1 MASMTTSSVSEVAAQ
16 RAEARRS
23 PDPGARAPKPE
34 APELPLV
41 RAWRALGR
49 RLPGLR
55 EDLACQAMVQADLLR
70 MAGSRWLLRL
80 AGAGLLAVVVAT
92 TFAITAVLLFSGI
105 AGGLAE
111 ILEGRIWLANLLTGT
126 GGLVLLAA
134 VIAIALRVRQRRRL
148 QRLVRRY
155 ERFTARQ
162 QATVAAAAAGAAGAG
177 DDAD

>member
-1 MASMTTSSVSEVAAQ
+1 MANMTSSSVSEVAAQ

-23 PDPGARAPKPE
+23 RDPGAGAPKPE
-34 APELPLV
+34 APELPLL

-92 TFAITAVLLFSGI
+92 TFAITSVLLFTGI

-111 ILEGRIWLANLLTGT
+111 ILEGRIWLANVLTGAV
-126 GGLVLLAA
+126 GLILLA
-134 VIAIALRVRQRRRL
+134 VAIPIGLRVRHRRRL
-148 QRLVRRY
+148 QRLARRY

-162 QATVAAAAAGAAGAG
+162 RATPAAGAPGVR
-177 DDAD
+177 

>member
-1 MASMTTSSVSEVAAQ
+1 MTSSSVSEVAAKRAAARRGTGQ
-16 RAEARRS
+16 RA
-23 PDPGARAPKPE
+23 GAPKPQDR
-34 APELPLV
+34 ELPLL

-80 AGAGLLAVVVAT
+80 AGAGLLAIVVAT
-92 TFAITAVLLFSGI
+92 TFAITAGLLFTGI

-111 ILEGRIWLANLLTGT
+111 ALEGRIWLANVLTGAV
-126 GGLVLLAA
+126 GLVLLAA
-134 VIAIALRVRQRRRL
+134 AIAIGLRVRKRRRL

-162 QATVAAAAAGAAGAG
+162 QATAAAVAAGA
-177 DDAD
+177 DRDAE